1 MRVFLKMH
9 FNIPKVTR
17 QSLQSDHQVTQSH
30 PQIPK
35 LTPNWSR
42 NHVKV
47 TPKAP
52 PYAASAPKVTPKVT
66 QSAVKAAFKCQ

>member
-1 MRVFLKMH
+1 MCAFLKMH
-9 FNIPKVTR
+9 FDIAKVTR
-17 QSLQSDHQVTQSH
+17 QSLQSDHQVTQRH

-35 LTPNWSR
+35 LTPNR
-42 NHVKV
+42 CQNYVKV

-66 QSAVKAAFKCQ
+66 QSVPKAALKCQ